1 MSDIDDD
8 ELSSELGGSDVEAVE
23 DRVRKAGQEMV
34 QQGRGGGEV
43 P

>member
-1 MSDIDDD
+1 MSDADGD
-8 ELSSELGGSDVEAVE
+8 ELFSELGGSDVEAAE

-34 QQGRGGGEV
+34 QQGRGVGEA